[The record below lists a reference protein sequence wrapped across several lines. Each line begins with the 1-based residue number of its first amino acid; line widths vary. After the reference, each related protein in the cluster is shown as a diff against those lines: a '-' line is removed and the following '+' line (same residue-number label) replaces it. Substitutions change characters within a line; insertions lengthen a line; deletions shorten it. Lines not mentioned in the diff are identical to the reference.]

1 MATVVELSDPYA
13 NFMLPPASPGTED
26 VCSVCLT
33 FTDGY
38 ATCYRCGHRARA
50 ADAVLPVSYSVHMGQ
65 LHTAL
70 RGYKE
75 GWTSSKRLTIELA
88 AVLWRFLDR
97 HEQCLARQADVQE
110 FSFVT
115 TLPSGRGRDAT
126 HPLHRIAGE
135 LVEHT
140 ATRYRRLLEP
150 SGIEMEE
157 RVDDIRRLTATT
169 ALGGES
175 VLLID
180 DTWTTGASVESAA
193 HVLKAAGA
201 GRVGVVVIGR
211 HVNPNY
217 GSNAERLN
225 ALPRFSWDVCAFE

>member
-1 MATVVELSDPYA
+1 MPTVVELSDPYA
-13 NFMLPPASPGTED
+13 NFMLPPAPPATED

-38 ATCYRCGHRARA
+38 DTCYPCGHRARA

-75 GWTSSKRLTIELA
+75 GWTSSRRLTMELA

-97 HEQCLARQADVQE
+97 HEQCLARQAGVRG
-110 FSFVT
+110 FSIVT
-115 TLPSGRGRDAT
+115 TLPSGKGRDAA
-126 HPLHRIAGE
+126 HPLHRIVGE
-135 LVEHT
+135 IVGHT
-140 ATRYRRLLEP
+140 ADRSRQLLEP
-150 SGIEMEE
+150 SGIETEE
-157 RVDDIRRLTATT
+157 RVDDVRRYTATQT
-169 ALGGES
+169 LQGES

-201 GRVGVVVIGR
+201 GRVGVIVIGR
-211 HVNPNY
+211 HLNPNY
-217 GSNAERLN
+217 GNNPERLKS
-225 ALPRFSWDVCAFE
+225 LPSFSWDVCALE